1 MSGDSDMSILLS
13 AIGALL
19 LLALAARS
27 GARPSGRRL
36 TEAEIRALAAAAGFL
51 GHDLDVAV
59 RIAMRESGGDP
70 HARALTPRED
80 SRGLWQINTRVWR
93 EWNPDSLYD
102 PELNARAAYT
112 IWSRE
117 GWRPWST
124 YRPGE

>member
-1 MSGDSDMSILLS
+1 MSRDSDMSILLS

-27 GARPSGRRL
+27 GSRPSRRRL
-36 TEAEIRALAAAAGFL
+36 TRDEIRALAAMAGFRD
-51 GHDLDVAV
+51 HDLDLAV
-59 RIAMRESGGDP
+59 EIAMRESGGDP
-70 HARALTPRED
+70 NARALTPRED
-80 SRGLWQINTRVWR
+80 SRGLWQINTKVWK

-112 IWSRE
+112 IWCRE